1 MSYFLI
7 LLSVAGIAAQFCI
20 TKVYQRRT
28 LAPGERTLAAL
39 EKSVFFSMGSGL
51 AAGVFFFCMA
61 GFQVE
66 FSSFS
71 LLMAVC
77 LNVISITNLLLGML
91 VMSMGE
97 VSVYTLF
104 MMLGGMVLP
113 FLFGAFFW
121 QEQISAA
128 RIIGLVLL
136 IGSLLLPVF
145 GGAKK
150 EGKQA
155 SKGFFILC
163 ALVFCLN
170 GTTSIL
176 SKLHQIT
183 PGAAPT
189 NSFLVLNNGI
199 GFVMAALLFL
209 VLKCIGKRRAQ
220 AAPAVPQARKAFIIN
235 CGLVVLYAV
244 VSGCA
249 YMFQLLGAVTLD
261 ASLLYP
267 MVTGGTIVLGTIF
280 GWLFFKEKPGL
291 STWLSTGITLF
302 ATFLFLF

>member
-1 MSYFLI
+1 M
-7 LLSVAGIAAQFCI
+7 
-20 TKVYQRRT
+20 
-28 LAPGERTLAAL
+28 
-39 EKSVFFSMGSGL
+39 
-51 AAGVFFFCMA
+51 
-61 GFQVE
+61 
-66 FSSFS
+66 
-71 LLMAVC
+71 
-77 LNVISITNLLLGML
+77 
-91 VMSMGE
+91 
-97 VSVYTLF
+97 
-104 MMLGGMVLP
+104 
-113 FLFGAFFW
+113 
-121 QEQISAA
+121 
-128 RIIGLVLL
+128 
-136 IGSLLLPVF
+136 
-145 GGAKK
+145 
-150 EGKQA
+150 
-155 SKGFFILC
+155 
-163 ALVFCLN
+163 FCLN
-170 GTTSIL
+170 GATSIL

-235 CGLVVLYAV
+235 CSLVVLYAV

>member
-28 LAPGERTLAAL
+28 LAPGERALAAL

-113 FLFGAFFW
+113 FLCGAFFW

-128 RIIGLVLL
+128 RIIWLVLL
-136 IGSLLLPVF
+136 IGSLLLPIF
-145 GGAKK
+145 
-150 EGKQA
+150 
-155 SKGFFILC
+155 
-163 ALVFCLN
+163 
-170 GTTSIL
+170 
-176 SKLHQIT
+176 
-183 PGAAPT
+183 
-189 NSFLVLNNGI
+189 
-199 GFVMAALLFL
+199 
-209 VLKCIGKRRAQ
+209 
-220 AAPAVPQARKAFIIN
+220 
-235 CGLVVLYAV
+235 
-244 VSGCA
+244 SG
-249 YMFQLLGAVTLD
+249 
-261 ASLLYP
+261 P
-267 MVTGGTIVLGTIF
+267 
-280 GWLFFKEKPGL
+280 K
-291 STWLSTGITLF
+291 
-302 ATFLFLF
+302 

>member
-1 MSYFLI
+1 MAYFLI
-7 LLSVAGIAAQFCI
+7 LLSVVGIAVQFCV

-28 LAPGERTLAAL
+28 LSPGERALSAL

-51 AAGVFFFCMA
+51 VAGVFFLFIA
-61 GFQVE
+61 GFRVE
-66 FSSFS
+66 FSCFS
-71 LLMAVC
+71 LLMAIC
-77 LNVISITNLLLGML
+77 LNAISITNLLLGML
-91 VMSMGE
+91 VMSRGE

-113 FLFGAFFW
+113 FLFGALFW

-128 RIIGLVLL
+128 RVAGLLLL

-150 EGKQA
+150 GGKKS

-170 GTTSIL
+170 GATSIL
-176 SKLHQIT
+176 SKLHQVT
-183 PGAAPT
+183 PGAVPT
-189 NSFLVLNNGI
+189 NSFLVLNNAI
-199 GFVMAALLFL
+199 GFIMAALLFL
-209 VLKCIGKRRAQ
+209 GLRIIKKIRGQ
-220 AAPAVPQARKAFIIN
+220 AAPAVPHERKALLIN
-235 CGLVVLYAV
+235 CGLVALYAV
-244 VSGCA
+244 ISGGA

-267 MVTGGTIVLGTIF
+267 MVTGGTIVLGTVF
-280 GWLFFKEKPGL
+280 GWLFFQEKPSL
-291 STWLSTGITLF
+291 TTWLSTGITLF
-302 ATFLFLF
+302 ATVLFLF